1 MDASTFKDFQAI
13 AYQKAGIFLREGK
26 AALVQARLGKRLREL
41 GLESEREYLELL
53 HADGDGDDEVVLFLD
68 AISTNF
74 TKFFRE
80 PDHFDTLLESVKAA
94 RAAGQSKFRFWSAA
108 SSSGEE
114 PYTIAMVLDPVLR
127 GCDWKLL
134 ATDISTRVLARAV
147 AGVYSSDEVEGV
159 SPALLSSCFDR
170 RPPGQDGEWRWE
182 VKAKLKA
189 HVVYRRLNLVT
200 RPYAIKGPLDA
211 IFCRNVM
218 IYFDRPMRA
227 GVVAEFERIIRPGCP
242 LIIGHSETLNGIT
255 TRFRTERPSVYR
267 LPREG

>member
-1 MDASTFKDFQAI
+1 MDAQTFKDFQAI

-26 AALVQARLGKRLREL
+26 AALVQARLAKRLREL
-41 GLESEREYLELL
+41 GLGTEREYLEKLRS
-53 HADGDGDDEVVLFLD
+53 DGGEEVVLFLD

-80 PDHFDTLLESVKAA
+80 PDHFETLRECVQAA
-94 RAAGQSKFRFWSAA
+94 RQAGQKKFRFWSAA

-114 PYTIAMVLDPVLR
+114 PYTMAMVLDPLLE
-127 GCDWKLL
+127 GCDWKIL

-147 AGVYSSDEVEGV
+147 AGSYATEEIDGIP
-159 SPALLSSCFDR
+159 PALLQRYLDR
-170 RPPGQDGEWRWE
+170 VPGEDGDAAWVVRDR
-182 VKAKLKA
+182 LKQRI
-189 HVVYRRLNLVT
+189 VYRRLNLAA
-200 RPYAIKGPLDA
+200 RPFAMSGPLDA

-227 GVVAEFERIIRPGCP
+227 GVVGEFERLLRPGC
-242 LIIGHSETLNGIT
+242 LLYIGHSETLNGLT

-267 LPREG
+267 LPEEAR